1 MEKRYNVKKMNINGE
16 AGDVRGEK
24 LTLGKR
30 GYKDIRGVT
39 SIISMKLLVFGE
51 LCPIMTLVRKFR
63 MQRWQKAKQRV
74 AIVLLANTNGEKE
87 DPILIWK
94 SENPK
99 CFRGIDKTKLPV
111 QYFSQPKGWM
121 TGEILDRVLSKW
133 NRKLRSAVR
142 VRSFSEATNSLED
155 VKSFLDRK
163 GHSEQASVV
172 STAIDLV
179 ASLNYSSLDLG
190 RLSTLDEYFL

>member
-1 MEKRYNVKKMNINGE
+1 
-16 AGDVRGEK
+16 
-24 LTLGKR
+24 
-30 GYKDIRGVT
+30 
-39 SIISMKLLVFGE
+39 
-51 LCPIMTLVRKFR
+51 
-63 MQRWQKAKQRV
+63 
-74 AIVLLANTNGEKE
+74 
-87 DPILIWK
+87 
-94 SENPK
+94 
-99 CFRGIDKTKLPV
+99 
-111 QYFSQPKGWM
+111 M